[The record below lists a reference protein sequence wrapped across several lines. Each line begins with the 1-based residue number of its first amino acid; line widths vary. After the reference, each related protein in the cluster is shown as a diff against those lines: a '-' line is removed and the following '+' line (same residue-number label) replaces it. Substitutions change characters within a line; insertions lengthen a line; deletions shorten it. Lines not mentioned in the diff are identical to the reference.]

1 MAKKIEIT
9 IPTSWDDITVG
20 NYIELRPVLSTD
32 MNDVERVI
40 NILCVLTGK
49 KREDIK
55 QVSIKDYHK
64 LVKQM
69 KFLKTPLPKELK
81 KRRFLIGGKW
91 YEFKYHADKL
101 LFGEYINVMDILQGA
116 KNNEELIF
124 QNLHKILTMICR
136 PVYKTMF
143 GFKDAEIDSEVLRQT
158 ADNFYKNMPI
168 TIAYPIGV
176 FFYQHYPSLMETIKT
191 SLMQTAQMKIKKAQE
206 IALEVGGAG
215 GQ

>member
-101 LFGEYINVMDILQGA
+101 LFGEYINVMDILQCA
-116 KNNEELIF
+116 KNNE
-124 QNLHKILTMICR
+124 
-136 PVYKTMF
+136 
-143 GFKDAEIDSEVLRQT
+143 
-158 ADNFYKNMPI
+158 
-168 TIAYPIGV
+168 
-176 FFYQHYPSLMETIKT
+176 
-191 SLMQTAQMKIKKAQE
+191 
-206 IALEVGGAG
+206 
-215 GQ
+215 